1 MSTTLISTIH
11 AELGW
16 TWRDTVGETTI
27 VNSNRLR
34 SLCDLADGTGSD
46 EADIVWHVENQV
58 LAAGGSATLGLDN
71 LSQSVFGDI
80 ISLSLATV
88 KAILIVNTSS
98 SGYLLLG
105 GAASDEWH
113 EPFAASGDKVKIMPG
128 GQLLLANP
136 AAGWSVA
143 TGSTDL
149 KIEAVSAEV
158 TYDIAILGT
167 SS

>member
-16 TWRDTVGETTI
+16 TWRDTAGRTTI

-34 SLCDLADGTGSD
+34 ALADLNDGTGTD
-46 EADIVWHVENQV
+46 QADMVWHVEDQI
-58 LAAGGSATLGLDN
+58 LAAGNSSTLDLEN
-71 LSQSVFGDI
+71 LSQSIFGDA
-80 ISLSLATV
+80 ISLSMAKV

-98 SGYLLLG
+98 SGYLLVG
-105 GAASDEWH
+105 GAAGDEWL
-113 EPFAASGDKVKIMPG
+113 EPFAAAGDKVKVMPG

-136 AAGWSVA
+136 GGGWSVGA
-143 TGSTDL
+143 GSTDL
-149 KIEAVSAEV
+149 KIEAVMAQA